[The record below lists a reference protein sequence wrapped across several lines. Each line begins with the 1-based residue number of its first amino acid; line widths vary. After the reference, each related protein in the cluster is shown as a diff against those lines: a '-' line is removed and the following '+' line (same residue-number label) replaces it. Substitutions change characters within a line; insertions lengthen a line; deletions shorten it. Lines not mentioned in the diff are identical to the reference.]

1 MAMVLGI
8 DFSKKQDLVKPGS
21 LEWNSVKLRVPEA
34 LEEYGCFEALFNRVV
49 ELRKPVFRASEELF
63 DIHFQTKKHCVS
75 EKPFRG
81 YYGTPP
87 PGLFESI
94 SVDDG
99 HVVEN
104 IEQPLTVKLPVIDF
118 SEENLKPGSSAW
130 ASACTD
136 VRRALEECGCFE
148 AKFEK
153 MHRHVRDAAFVGAE
167 ELFGLPTEVKLR
179 NTNDKPGF
187 HYFGQFEFM
196 PLYESLAV
204 ENPTSFDATSNFTRL
219 MWPDGNDRFR
229 ESAQS
234 YSELVTELDRTVAR
248 MLFESYGVGYYYDY
262 YSKNTTYLLRY
273 FSYTEPMLDQTNAGI
288 LPHTDK
294 TFFSII
300 HQGDI
305 SGLMVKVKD
314 DRWVDVP
321 PSPTSFVVMAGDALM
336 VAHSLPSFSPHSFSF
351 QFLSELLLLLS
362 PSLSNRC
369 KANQIAEMP
378 NNPQFSGVQV
388 AGD

>member
-1 MAMVLGI
+1 M
-8 DFSKKQDLVKPGS
+8 S
-21 LEWNSVKLRVPEA
+21 LES
-34 LEEYGCFEALFNRVV
+34 
-49 ELRKPVFRASEELF
+49 
-63 DIHFQTKKHCVS
+63 Q
-75 EKPFRG
+75 
-81 YYGTPP
+81 
-87 PGLFESI
+87 
-94 SVDDG
+94 
-99 HVVEN
+99 
-104 IEQPLTVKLPVIDF
+104 VKLPVIEF
-118 SEENLKPGSSAW
+118 SDENLKPGSSAW

-153 MHRHVRDAAFVGAE
+153 MPRQVRDAAFAGAE

-234 YSELVTELDRTVAR
+234 FSEPVTELDRIVAR
-248 MLFESYGVGYYYDY
+248 MLFESYGVGHYYDY
-262 YSKNTTYLLRY
+262 YSKNTCYLLRY
-273 FSYTEPMLDQTNAGI
+273 FGYREPMPDQTNAGI

-294 TFFSII
+294 TFFSIL

-305 SGLMVKVKD
+305 GGLMVKMKD
-314 DRWVDVP
+314 GRWVDVP
-321 PSPTSFVVMAGDALM
+321 ASPTSFVVMAGDALM
-336 VAHSLPSFSPHSFSF
+336 IWSNDRIQSCYHQVIMKEKKRRYSLGIFSF
-351 QFLSELLLLLS
+351 VNGTIHIPEELVDETHPIRYKSFDNFELLKFFS
-362 PSLSNRC
+362 S
-369 KANQIAEMP
+369 KQKMP
-378 NNPQFSGVQV
+378 LIKDFCGI
-388 AGD
+388 